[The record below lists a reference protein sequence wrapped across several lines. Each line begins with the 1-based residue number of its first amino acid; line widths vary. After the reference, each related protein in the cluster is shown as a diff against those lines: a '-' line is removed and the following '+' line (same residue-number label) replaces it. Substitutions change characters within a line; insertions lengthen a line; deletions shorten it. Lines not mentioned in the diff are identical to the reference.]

1 MLVIDR
7 NEINTMHQ
15 MAVKTQNHSI
25 YRSALV
31 CTAAACLLMLTAAAF
46 AASNDEGTYI
56 DSVYS
61 WGIWELGLEPASGPQ
76 VPVDNAMNDRSRKLL
91 FRPNDNAAYIAQSIP
106 VTPVTNAPA
115 PPVMPVPTIPSVPTR
130 ADPGALPGRGTL
142 R

>member
-1 MLVIDR
+1 MLVINR
-7 NEINTMHQ
+7 NEINTTYQ
-15 MAVKTQNHSI
+15 MTPKIQNNSI

-31 CTAAACLLMLTAAAF
+31 CTAAACLFMLVTTAF
-46 AASNDEGTYI
+46 AATNDEGTYI

-76 VPVDNAMNDRSRKLL
+76 VSANNAMNDRSRRVL
-91 FRPNDNAAYIAQSIP
+91 FRPNDNAAYLSQSIP
-106 VTPVTNAPA
+106 VPPVTNAPA